1 MAGQRHLPQMKIG
14 VLSDTHDHRDPKI
27 PALFDGV
34 DHILHAGDIG
44 LPWLI
49 LQLESIAPVT
59 AALGNTDAG
68 LSSKE
73 TEIVRLD
80 RRKFLVHKIEDARAP
95 TPPLNRT

>member
-1 MAGQRHLPQMKIG
+1 MSRRLTVGGAEDALVPTAGQLSLPQMKIG
-14 VLSDTHDHRDPKI
+14 VLSDTHDHLDPKI

-59 AALGNTDAG
+59 AVLVSTPAISACLG
-68 LSSKE
+68 
-73 TEIVRLD
+73 
-80 RRKFLVHKIEDARAP
+80 
-95 TPPLNRT
+95 